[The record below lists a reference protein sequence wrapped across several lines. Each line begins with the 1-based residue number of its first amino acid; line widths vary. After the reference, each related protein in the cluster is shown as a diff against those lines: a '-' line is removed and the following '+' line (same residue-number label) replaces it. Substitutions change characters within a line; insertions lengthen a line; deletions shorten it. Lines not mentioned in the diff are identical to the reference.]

1 MPAEEDQTQAAH
13 LLGIEYD
20 PALDGEAQP
29 FADSLEMQYRQPSG
43 APSDAEG
50 PTSAEGSAT
59 EGGSTTADPTQQ
71 APDQADTLDIEAVA
85 VEDTPL
91 SVAADVRAADVI
103 PGSSSS
109 PVAAQLERQAWPELD
124 PWVAA
129 AASVGAAPFSQ
140 PESALQQAEA
150 FPLQSSPVPVE
161 QLTVDEAVSEEEA
174 APSVSVEAA
183 SAESASAAGQYS
195 EPSTGEQVSS
205 GADEETSAAA
215 SAGEPVE
222 ADSASNAAVAP
233 GSAPAEAEVSEQP
246 EEMQER
252 RSRDSTDQASRSVAS
267 RNGTASTAAESADRS
282 QPSGSNCAGW
292 STSDGRGWQ
301 YSSRQSG
308 ENASGANSANL
319 PYGSRQSGE
328 NAGSGADSRSQGKQG
343 QLPPPR
349 DRGPRSHFEREHFD
363 PQRSSASSATGDST
377 ELHCG
382 TTKIVTQFPFKSRVK
397 GACNSDSCAYVFGTG
412 QLRV

>member
-161 QLTVDEAVSEEEA
+161 PFTVDETVAKEEA

-195 EPSTGEQVSS
+195 EPSTGEQVSC
-205 GADEETSAAA
+205 GADEVTSAAAA
-215 SAGEPVE
+215 SAGEAVE
-222 ADSASNAAVAP
+222 ADSASDAAVAP
-233 GSAPAEAEVSEQP
+233 ESAPAEAEVSEQP

-252 RSRDSTDQASRSVAS
+252 STGDSTDQAPRSVAS

-282 QPSGSNCAGW
+282 EPGGGNRAGW

-301 YSSRQSG
+301 YSSKQGG

-328 NAGSGADSRSQGKQG
+328 NASSGADSRSQGKQG

-349 DRGPRSHFEREHFD
+349 ERGQRSHFEREHLD

-377 ELHCG
+377 DLYC
-382 TTKIVTQFPFKSRVK
+382 TTIKIVTQFPYNK
-397 GACNSDSCAYVFGTG
+397 GERCM
-412 QLRV
+412 QI